1 MLVNYNNNNTTN
13 KKNSI
18 EYEKQKMY
26 LKSFIRQAFNHPY
39 VHMLNHT
46 DKVNDNHIKM
56 QKNCISLSDKS
67 IALFR
72 FVVMQYNAMK
82 ARESVVSI
90 EKNKKKLNKSDLSVE
105 ASFEMYL
112 IKFVDNYKIDGAL

>member
-1 MLVNYNNNNTTN
+1 MYYGIVCSSLRICMKRNMLVNYNNNNNTTN
-13 KKNSI
+13 KKKNSI

-56 QKNCISLSDKS
+56 QKNCISL
-67 IALFR
+67 
-72 FVVMQYNAMK
+72 
-82 ARESVVSI
+82 
-90 EKNKKKLNKSDLSVE
+90 
-105 ASFEMYL
+105 
-112 IKFVDNYKIDGAL
+112 